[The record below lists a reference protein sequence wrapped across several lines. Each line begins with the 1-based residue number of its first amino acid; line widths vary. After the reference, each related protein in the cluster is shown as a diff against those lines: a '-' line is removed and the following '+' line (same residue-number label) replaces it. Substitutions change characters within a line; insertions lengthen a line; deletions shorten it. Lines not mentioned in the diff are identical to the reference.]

1 MFKDV
6 LLVHTNFINLIL
18 DCILNFSVIRVTPH
32 DCNAEI
38 RNRNLRLYGSTG
50 PSWAIAVSVLLPF
63 FKFLLIYAVFSHK
76 IQGTKFRWYI
86 WRNWYPYFN
95 HILIICLNFDLNKS
109 SDLKSN
115 ELREMMC
122 IEESVCFPSF
132 LRKKQVLTR
141 VSQEKA
147 NQEEIGSKANVTVVS
162 SQL

>member
-1 MFKDV
+1 MAV
-6 LLVHTNFINLIL
+6 LGH
-18 DCILNFSVIRVTPH
+18 H
-32 DCNAEI
+32 
-38 RNRNLRLYGSTG
+38 G
-50 PSWAIAVSVLLPF
+50 PLLPAYYYHF
-63 FKFLLIYAVFSHK
+63 LKFLLIYAVFSHK

-95 HILIICLNFDLNKS
+95 HILIICLNFDLNKP

-115 ELREMMC
+115 ELVDREKKLREIMC
-122 IEESVCFPSF
+122 IEESVCFPFF